1 MNGAEVAYRYIGK
14 QYLQVITPIQDKNND
29 KSDVRGLIIAMVS
42 LQNCNEMSEYLHD
55 QRDNLVGIFF
65 IITLIFSVLVALL
78 IRNNFR
84 RMQNELDIIAAGHQ
98 EEGLGQENFRE
109 FYNLSSSFNKI
120 INRYKELENTRQ
132 EFVSNV
138 SHELKTPITSMK
150 ILADSLLMQ
159 PDVPVELYEEFMND
173 IVHEIDRENQIITDL
188 LTLVKMDK
196 TQADLNITSV
206 KINDLL
212 EVLLKRISP
221 IAEKRGIKIR
231 LETMREVVAEVDE
244 VKLSLACNN
253 LIENA
258 VKYNHDDGKVDVSLN
273 ADHKFFYI
281 RVKDTGCGI
290 PEDCQEQIFERF
302 YRVDKARS
310 RETGGTGLGLAITRN
325 VVLMH
330 KGSIR
335 VHSKE
340 GEGATFIIRIPLN
353 YISQEADAIIK
364 RISYVIFLVSLLTL
378 TVLCGCDKSTKSAQ
392 EKQEKTENQEQVT
405 KEETDRKKNNTINL
419 YYLNAQEDGF
429 KKVSCKL
436 QHSDDLKEMANEVL
450 YKLSDTENNNTNKYK
465 ASIFDGVVINDVNV
479 IRGKATIDFGAG
491 YIQLSHTQEVLLRT
505 SVVKSLLQIQGI
517 DGVLFS
523 VNGSSLLDN
532 DKMPVGL
539 MEASTILTDDGQ
551 ADIYSAKKKVK
562 IYYTNEQEPS

>member
-1 MNGAEVAYRYIGK
+1 MLINIFLIVGVSSQINYYEKKAIDQRVRYTQKQCVILSNQIVMNGFRNYNMDSLSGEAGSNVFEVEQLANNLEGRIMLVDNRFKVLADTYNRNCGQYLVTGETIHAMNGEDIAYRYIGEK
-14 QYLQVITPIQDKNND
+14 YLQVITPIQNKEDGKTD
-29 KSDVRGLIIAMVS
+29 IQGLIIAMVS
-42 LQNCNEMSEYLHD
+42 LHNCNEMSQYLYD

-65 IITLIFSVLVALL
+65 VITLLFSVLIALF
-78 IRNNFR
+78 IRNSFR
-84 RMQNELDIIAAGHQ
+84 KMQNELDIIAAGHQ
-98 EEGLGQENFRE
+98 EEGLVQENFRE

-196 TQADLNITSV
+196 TQADLNISAV

-258 VKYNHDDGKVDVSLN
+258 VKYNNDNGKVDVSLN

-325 VVLMH
+325 VILMH

-340 GEGATFIIRIPLN
+340 GEGSTFIIRIPLN
-353 YISQEADAIIK
+353 YI
-364 RISYVIFLVSLLTL
+364 
-378 TVLCGCDKSTKSAQ
+378 G
-392 EKQEKTENQEQVT
+392 
-405 KEETDRKKNNTINL
+405 
-419 YYLNAQEDGF
+419 
-429 KKVSCKL
+429 
-436 QHSDDLKEMANEVL
+436 
-450 YKLSDTENNNTNKYK
+450 
-465 ASIFDGVVINDVNV
+465 
-479 IRGKATIDFGAG
+479 
-491 YIQLSHTQEVLLRT
+491 
-505 SVVKSLLQIQGI
+505 
-517 DGVLFS
+517 
-523 VNGSSLLDN
+523 
-532 DKMPVGL
+532 
-539 MEASTILTDDGQ
+539 
-551 ADIYSAKKKVK
+551 
-562 IYYTNEQEPS
+562 

>member
-1 MNGAEVAYRYIGK
+1 MGVSSQINYYEKKAIDQKVRYTQKQCVVLSNQILMNGFRNYNMDSLSGEAGDKVFEVEQLANNLEGRIMLVDSRFKVLADTYNRNCGQYLVTQETIHAMDGQEVDYRYVGEKYI
-14 QYLQVITPIQDKNND
+14 QIITPIQDRNVD
-29 KSDVRGLIIAMVS
+29 KSEVQGLIIAMVS
-42 LQNCNEMSEYLHD
+42 LQTCNEMSEYLYD

-78 IRNNFR
+78 IRNSFR

-98 EEGLGQENFRE
+98 EEGLGEENFRE

-196 TQADLNITSV
+196 TQADLNISSV

-221 IAEKRGIKIR
+221 IAEKRGIQIR

-258 VKYNHDDGKVDVSLN
+258 VKYNHDNGQVDVSLN

-325 VVLMH
+325 VILMH

-340 GEGATFIIRIPLN
+340 GEGSTFTIRIPLN
-353 YISQEADAIIK
+353 YI
-364 RISYVIFLVSLLTL
+364 
-378 TVLCGCDKSTKSAQ
+378 G
-392 EKQEKTENQEQVT
+392 
-405 KEETDRKKNNTINL
+405 
-419 YYLNAQEDGF
+419 
-429 KKVSCKL
+429 
-436 QHSDDLKEMANEVL
+436 
-450 YKLSDTENNNTNKYK
+450 
-465 ASIFDGVVINDVNV
+465 
-479 IRGKATIDFGAG
+479 
-491 YIQLSHTQEVLLRT
+491 
-505 SVVKSLLQIQGI
+505 
-517 DGVLFS
+517 
-523 VNGSSLLDN
+523 
-532 DKMPVGL
+532 
-539 MEASTILTDDGQ
+539 
-551 ADIYSAKKKVK
+551 
-562 IYYTNEQEPS
+562 

>member
-1 MNGAEVAYRYIGK
+1 VVGVSSQINYYEKKAIDQRVRYTQKQCAVLSDQIVMNGFRNYNMSSLSDEAGENVFEVEQLANNLEGRILLVDSRFKILADTYNRNCGKYLVTKETIHAMKGEEVAYRYIGK

-42 LQNCNEMSEYLHD
+42 LQNCNEMSEYLYD

-302 YRVDKARS
+302 YRVDKS
-310 RETGGTGLGLAITRN
+310 HSKEIGGTGLGLAITKSSIA
-325 VVLMH
+325 MH
-330 KGSIR
+330 HGTIK
-335 VHSKE
+335 VFSKE
-340 GEGATFIIRIPLN
+340 GEGTTFSVRIPLS
-353 YISQEADAIIK
+353 YI
-364 RISYVIFLVSLLTL
+364 
-378 TVLCGCDKSTKSAQ
+378 
-392 EKQEKTENQEQVT
+392 
-405 KEETDRKKNNTINL
+405 
-419 YYLNAQEDGF
+419 
-429 KKVSCKL
+429 
-436 QHSDDLKEMANEVL
+436 
-450 YKLSDTENNNTNKYK
+450 
-465 ASIFDGVVINDVNV
+465 
-479 IRGKATIDFGAG
+479 
-491 YIQLSHTQEVLLRT
+491 
-505 SVVKSLLQIQGI
+505 
-517 DGVLFS
+517 
-523 VNGSSLLDN
+523 
-532 DKMPVGL
+532 
-539 MEASTILTDDGQ
+539 
-551 ADIYSAKKKVK
+551 
-562 IYYTNEQEPS
+562 PS

>member
-1 MNGAEVAYRYIGK
+1 MGVSSQINYYEKKAIDQRVRYTQKQCAVLYDQIVMNGFRNYNMSSLSDEAGENVFEVGQLANNLEGRILLVDSRFKILADTYNRNCGKYLVTKETIHAMKGEEVAYRYIGK

-42 LQNCNEMSEYLHD
+42 LQNCNEMSEYLYD

-273 ADHKFFYI
+273 ADHKFFY
-281 RVKDTGCGI
+281 VKVSDSGIGI
-290 PEDCQEQIFERF
+290 PQESIDYIFERF

-310 RETGGTGLGLAITRN
+310 RQTGGSGLGLAIVRAIVNRN
-325 VVLMH
+325 RGEIQVDSCPG
-330 KGSIR
+330 KGTAFT
-335 VHSKE
+335 V
-340 GEGATFIIRIPLN
+340 TFPM
-353 YISQEADAIIK
+353 
-364 RISYVIFLVSLLTL
+364 F
-378 TVLCGCDKSTKSAQ
+378 
-392 EKQEKTENQEQVT
+392 
-405 KEETDRKKNNTINL
+405 
-419 YYLNAQEDGF
+419 
-429 KKVSCKL
+429 
-436 QHSDDLKEMANEVL
+436 
-450 YKLSDTENNNTNKYK
+450 DTEVDT
-465 ASIFDGVVINDVNV
+465 
-479 IRGKATIDFGAG
+479 
-491 YIQLSHTQEVLLRT
+491 
-505 SVVKSLLQIQGI
+505 
-517 DGVLFS
+517 
-523 VNGSSLLDN
+523 
-532 DKMPVGL
+532 
-539 MEASTILTDDGQ
+539 
-551 ADIYSAKKKVK
+551 
-562 IYYTNEQEPS
+562 

>member
-1 MNGAEVAYRYIGK
+1 MGVSSQINYYEKKAIDQRVRYTQKQCAVLSDQIVMNGFRNYNMSSLSDEAGENVFEVEQLANNLEGRILLVDSRFKILADTYNRNCGKYLVTKETIHAMKGEEVAYRYIGK

-42 LQNCNEMSEYLHD
+42 LQNCNEMSEYLYD

-221 IAEKRGIKIR
+221 IAER
-231 LETMREVVAEVDE
+231 
-244 VKLSLACNN
+244 
-253 LIENA
+253 
-258 VKYNHDDGKVDVSLN
+258 Y
-273 ADHKFFYI
+273 
-281 RVKDTGCGI
+281 
-290 PEDCQEQIFERF
+290 
-302 YRVDKARS
+302 
-310 RETGGTGLGLAITRN
+310 
-325 VVLMH
+325 
-330 KGSIR
+330 
-335 VHSKE
+335 
-340 GEGATFIIRIPLN
+340 
-353 YISQEADAIIK
+353 
-364 RISYVIFLVSLLTL
+364 
-378 TVLCGCDKSTKSAQ
+378 
-392 EKQEKTENQEQVT
+392 
-405 KEETDRKKNNTINL
+405 
-419 YYLNAQEDGF
+419 
-429 KKVSCKL
+429 
-436 QHSDDLKEMANEVL
+436 
-450 YKLSDTENNNTNKYK
+450 
-465 ASIFDGVVINDVNV
+465 
-479 IRGKATIDFGAG
+479 
-491 YIQLSHTQEVLLRT
+491 
-505 SVVKSLLQIQGI
+505 
-517 DGVLFS
+517 
-523 VNGSSLLDN
+523 
-532 DKMPVGL
+532 
-539 MEASTILTDDGQ
+539 
-551 ADIYSAKKKVK
+551 
-562 IYYTNEQEPS
+562 

>member
-1 MNGAEVAYRYIGK
+1 MLRR
-14 QYLQVITPIQDKNND
+14 LQ
-29 KSDVRGLIIAMVS
+29 
-42 LQNCNEMSEYLHD
+42 
-55 QRDNLVGIFF
+55 
-65 IITLIFSVLVALL
+65 
-78 IRNNFR
+78 
-84 RMQNELDIIAAGHQ
+84 
-98 EEGLGQENFRE
+98 
-109 FYNLSSSFNKI
+109 
-120 INRYKELENTRQ
+120 ELESSRQ

-138 SHELKTPITSMK
+138 SHELKTPLTSMK
-150 ILADSLLMQ
+150 VLADSLNMQ
-159 PDVPVELYEEFMND
+159 TDAPVELYREFMQD
-173 IVHEIDRENQIITDL
+173 IGEEIDRENIIINDL
-188 LTLVKMDK
+188 MSLVKMDK

-353 YISQEADAIIK
+353 YIS
-364 RISYVIFLVSLLTL
+364 
-378 TVLCGCDKSTKSAQ
+378 
-392 EKQEKTENQEQVT
+392 
-405 KEETDRKKNNTINL
+405 
-419 YYLNAQEDGF
+419 
-429 KKVSCKL
+429 
-436 QHSDDLKEMANEVL
+436 
-450 YKLSDTENNNTNKYK
+450 
-465 ASIFDGVVINDVNV
+465 
-479 IRGKATIDFGAG
+479 
-491 YIQLSHTQEVLLRT
+491 
-505 SVVKSLLQIQGI
+505 
-517 DGVLFS
+517 
-523 VNGSSLLDN
+523 
-532 DKMPVGL
+532 
-539 MEASTILTDDGQ
+539 
-551 ADIYSAKKKVK
+551 
-562 IYYTNEQEPS
+562 

>member
-1 MNGAEVAYRYIGK
+1 MGVSSQINYYEKKAIDQRVRYTQKQCAVLSDQIVMNGFRNYNMSSLSDEAGENVFEVEQLANNLEGRILLVDSRFKILADTYNRNCGKYLVTKETIHAMKGEEVAYRYIGK

-42 LQNCNEMSEYLHD
+42 LQNCNEMSEYLYD

-65 IITLIFSVLVALL
+65 IITLIFSVLVAFLFC
-78 IRNNFR
+78 IIFR
-84 RMQNELDIIAAGHQ
+84 RMQYELDFIAAGHQ

-159 PDVPVELYEEFMND
+159 PDVHVELYEEFMND

-206 KINDLL
+206 KIYDLL

-221 IAEKRGIKIR
+221 IAEKRCIKIR

-244 VKLSLACNN
+244 VKLSLACYN

-353 YISQEADAIIK
+353 YIS
-364 RISYVIFLVSLLTL
+364 
-378 TVLCGCDKSTKSAQ
+378 
-392 EKQEKTENQEQVT
+392 
-405 KEETDRKKNNTINL
+405 
-419 YYLNAQEDGF
+419 
-429 KKVSCKL
+429 
-436 QHSDDLKEMANEVL
+436 
-450 YKLSDTENNNTNKYK
+450 
-465 ASIFDGVVINDVNV
+465 
-479 IRGKATIDFGAG
+479 
-491 YIQLSHTQEVLLRT
+491 
-505 SVVKSLLQIQGI
+505 
-517 DGVLFS
+517 
-523 VNGSSLLDN
+523 
-532 DKMPVGL
+532 
-539 MEASTILTDDGQ
+539 
-551 ADIYSAKKKVK
+551 
-562 IYYTNEQEPS
+562 

>member
-1 MNGAEVAYRYIGK
+1 MVGVSSQINYYEKKAIDQRVRYTQKQCAVLSDQIVMNGFRNYNMSSLSDEAGENVFEVEQLANNLEGRILLVDSRFKILADTYNRNCGKYLVTKETIHAMKGEEVAYRYIGK

-42 LQNCNEMSEYLHD
+42 LQNCNEMSEYLYD

-212 EVLLKRISP
+212 EVL
-221 IAEKRGIKIR
+221 IKIR

-353 YISQEADAIIK
+353 YIS
-364 RISYVIFLVSLLTL
+364 
-378 TVLCGCDKSTKSAQ
+378 
-392 EKQEKTENQEQVT
+392 
-405 KEETDRKKNNTINL
+405 
-419 YYLNAQEDGF
+419 
-429 KKVSCKL
+429 
-436 QHSDDLKEMANEVL
+436 
-450 YKLSDTENNNTNKYK
+450 
-465 ASIFDGVVINDVNV
+465 
-479 IRGKATIDFGAG
+479 
-491 YIQLSHTQEVLLRT
+491 
-505 SVVKSLLQIQGI
+505 
-517 DGVLFS
+517 
-523 VNGSSLLDN
+523 
-532 DKMPVGL
+532 
-539 MEASTILTDDGQ
+539 
-551 ADIYSAKKKVK
+551 
-562 IYYTNEQEPS
+562 

>member
-1 MNGAEVAYRYIGK
+1 MKKPQRSGVKVKKKKFHPLRLQISVWFIGLLLLSMVITTVINGLFLEHYYISKKTEVLQEAVENLEDLKVETTSDGSCSAEVSDAMFKDSSENNLTWI
-14 QYLQVITPIQDKNND
+14 VITADGQTVCAVGSNEDLLEARLVGYVYDLDKKNDHAKVIQQNDNYVIQQVSDRFAGMEYVESWGEMDNGCYFLIRTPLESIRESVSISNKFYFYVGIMIIVISGLVIWFVTKRITRPISELTLLSTKM
-29 KSDVRGLIIAMVS
+29 SDLDFEAKYQSHSG
-42 LQNCNEMSEYLHD
+42 NEIDELGENFNRMSEQLEKTISELKSANNQLQKDIENKERID
-55 QRDNLVGIFF
+55 Q
-65 IITLIFSVLVALL
+65 
-78 IRNNFR
+78 
-84 RMQNELDIIAAGHQ
+84 M
-98 EEGLGQENFRE
+98 
-109 FYNLSSSFNKI
+109 
-120 INRYKELENTRQ
+120 RQ
-132 EFVSNV
+132 EFLNNV

-353 YISQEADAIIK
+353 YIS
-364 RISYVIFLVSLLTL
+364 
-378 TVLCGCDKSTKSAQ
+378 
-392 EKQEKTENQEQVT
+392 
-405 KEETDRKKNNTINL
+405 
-419 YYLNAQEDGF
+419 
-429 KKVSCKL
+429 
-436 QHSDDLKEMANEVL
+436 
-450 YKLSDTENNNTNKYK
+450 
-465 ASIFDGVVINDVNV
+465 
-479 IRGKATIDFGAG
+479 
-491 YIQLSHTQEVLLRT
+491 
-505 SVVKSLLQIQGI
+505 
-517 DGVLFS
+517 
-523 VNGSSLLDN
+523 
-532 DKMPVGL
+532 
-539 MEASTILTDDGQ
+539 
-551 ADIYSAKKKVK
+551 
-562 IYYTNEQEPS
+562 

>member
-1 MNGAEVAYRYIGK
+1 MVGVSSQINYYEKKAIDQRVRYTQKQCAVLSDQIVMNGFRNYNMSSLSDEAGENVFEVEQLANNLEGRILLVDSRFKILADTYNRNCGKYLVTKETIHAMKGEEVAYRYIGK

-42 LQNCNEMSEYLHD
+42 LQNCNEMSEYLYD

-302 YRVDKARS
+302 YRVDKGRS
-310 RETGGTGLGLAITRN
+310 KRVAGTGLGLSIVKHVTEFYGGC
-325 VVLMH
+325 VSVESQSGV
-330 KGSIR
+330 GS
-335 VHSKE
+335 
-340 GEGATFIIRIPLN
+340 T
-353 YISQEADAIIK
+353 
-364 RISYVIFLVSLLTL
+364 FLVQLPAASL
-378 TVLCGCDKSTKSAQ
+378 VQK
-392 EKQEKTENQEQVT
+392 
-405 KEETDRKKNNTINL
+405 
-419 YYLNAQEDGF
+419 
-429 KKVSCKL
+429 
-436 QHSDDLKEMANEVL
+436 
-450 YKLSDTENNNTNKYK
+450 
-465 ASIFDGVVINDVNV
+465 
-479 IRGKATIDFGAG
+479 
-491 YIQLSHTQEVLLRT
+491 
-505 SVVKSLLQIQGI
+505 
-517 DGVLFS
+517 
-523 VNGSSLLDN
+523 
-532 DKMPVGL
+532 
-539 MEASTILTDDGQ
+539 
-551 ADIYSAKKKVK
+551 
-562 IYYTNEQEPS
+562 

>member
-1 MNGAEVAYRYIGK
+1 MLVDSRFKILADTYNRNCGKYLVTKETIHAMKGEEVAYRYIGK
-14 QYLQVITPIQDKNND
+14 QYLQVITPIQDNNND

-42 LQNCNEMSEYLHD
+42 LQNCNEMSEYLYD

-353 YISQEADAIIK
+353 YIS
-364 RISYVIFLVSLLTL
+364 
-378 TVLCGCDKSTKSAQ
+378 
-392 EKQEKTENQEQVT
+392 
-405 KEETDRKKNNTINL
+405 
-419 YYLNAQEDGF
+419 
-429 KKVSCKL
+429 
-436 QHSDDLKEMANEVL
+436 
-450 YKLSDTENNNTNKYK
+450 
-465 ASIFDGVVINDVNV
+465 
-479 IRGKATIDFGAG
+479 
-491 YIQLSHTQEVLLRT
+491 
-505 SVVKSLLQIQGI
+505 
-517 DGVLFS
+517 
-523 VNGSSLLDN
+523 
-532 DKMPVGL
+532 
-539 MEASTILTDDGQ
+539 
-551 ADIYSAKKKVK
+551 
-562 IYYTNEQEPS
+562 

>member
-1 MNGAEVAYRYIGK
+1 MVGVSSQINYYEKKAIDQRVRYTQKQCAVLSDQIVMNGFRNYNMSSLSDEAGENVFEVEQLANNLEGRILLVDSRFKILADTYNRNCGKYLVTKETIHAMKGEEVAYRYIGK

-42 LQNCNEMSEYLHD
+42 LQNCNEMSEYLYD

-212 EVLLKRISP
+212 EVI
-221 IAEKRGIKIR
+221 
-231 LETMREVVAEVDE
+231 D
-244 VKLSLACNN
+244 
-253 LIENA
+253 
-258 VKYNHDDGKVDVSLN
+258 
-273 ADHKFFYI
+273 
-281 RVKDTGCGI
+281 
-290 PEDCQEQIFERF
+290 F
-302 YRVDKARS
+302 YRS
-310 RETGGTGLGLAITRN
+310 NI
-325 VVLMH
+325 
-330 KGSIR
+330 
-335 VHSKE
+335 
-340 GEGATFIIRIPLN
+340 
-353 YISQEADAIIK
+353 
-364 RISYVIFLVSLLTL
+364 
-378 TVLCGCDKSTKSAQ
+378 
-392 EKQEKTENQEQVT
+392 
-405 KEETDRKKNNTINL
+405 
-419 YYLNAQEDGF
+419 
-429 KKVSCKL
+429 
-436 QHSDDLKEMANEVL
+436 
-450 YKLSDTENNNTNKYK
+450 
-465 ASIFDGVVINDVNV
+465 
-479 IRGKATIDFGAG
+479 
-491 YIQLSHTQEVLLRT
+491 
-505 SVVKSLLQIQGI
+505 
-517 DGVLFS
+517 
-523 VNGSSLLDN
+523 
-532 DKMPVGL
+532 
-539 MEASTILTDDGQ
+539 
-551 ADIYSAKKKVK
+551 
-562 IYYTNEQEPS
+562 

>member
-1 MNGAEVAYRYIGK
+1 MVGVSSQINYYEKKAIDQRVRYTQKQCAVLSDQIVMNGFRNYNMSSLSDEAGENVFEVEQLANNLEGRILLVDSRFKILADTYNRNCGKYLVTKETIHAMKGEEVAYRYIGK

-42 LQNCNEMSEYLHD
+42 LQNCNEMSEYLYD

-302 YRVDKARS
+302 YRVDKSRS
-310 RETGGTGLGLAITRN
+310 KQTGGTGLGLAI
-325 VVLMH
+325 VKHIAVMH
-330 KGSIR
+330 KAELKIESELG
-335 VHSKE
+335 KGTE
-340 GEGATFIIRIPLN
+340 
-353 YISQEADAIIK
+353 IK
-364 RISYVIFLVSLLTL
+364 IVFPV
-378 TVLCGCDKSTKSAQ
+378 
-392 EKQEKTENQEQVT
+392 QV
-405 KEETDRKKNNTINL
+405 
-419 YYLNAQEDGF
+419 
-429 KKVSCKL
+429 
-436 QHSDDLKEMANEVL
+436 
-450 YKLSDTENNNTNKYK
+450 
-465 ASIFDGVVINDVNV
+465 
-479 IRGKATIDFGAG
+479 
-491 YIQLSHTQEVLLRT
+491 
-505 SVVKSLLQIQGI
+505 
-517 DGVLFS
+517 
-523 VNGSSLLDN
+523 
-532 DKMPVGL
+532 
-539 MEASTILTDDGQ
+539 
-551 ADIYSAKKKVK
+551 
-562 IYYTNEQEPS
+562 

>member
-1 MNGAEVAYRYIGK
+1 MVGVSSQINYYEKKAIDQRVRYTQKQCAVLSDQIVMNGFRNYNMSSLSDEAGENVFEVEQLANNLEGRILLVDSRFKILADTYNRNCGKYLVTKETIHAMKGEEVAYRYIGK

-42 LQNCNEMSEYLHD
+42 LQNCNEMSEYLYD

-273 ADHKFFYI
+273 ADHKFFY
-281 RVKDTGCGI
+281 VKVSDSGIGI
-290 PEDCQEQIFERF
+290 PQESIDYIFERF

-310 RETGGTGLGLAITRN
+310 RAAGGTGLGL
-325 VVLMH
+325 
-330 KGSIR
+330 SI
-335 VHSKE
+335 VQD
-340 GEGATFIIRIPLN
+340 T
-353 YISQEADAIIK
+353 
-364 RISYVIFLVSLLTL
+364 
-378 TVLCGCDKSTKSAQ
+378 
-392 EKQEKTENQEQVT
+392 VT
-405 KEETDRKKNNTINL
+405 KRGGT
-419 YYLNAQEDGF
+419 
-429 KKVSCKL
+429 VSA
-436 QHSDDLKEMANEVL
+436 ANRPE
-450 YKLSDTENNNTNKYK
+450 
-465 ASIFDGVVINDVNV
+465 G
-479 IRGKATIDFGAG
+479 GAVFTVRWPAAEG
-491 YIQLSHTQEVLLRT
+491 GGAV
-505 SVVKSLLQIQGI
+505 
-517 DGVLFS
+517 
-523 VNGSSLLDN
+523 
-532 DKMPVGL
+532 
-539 MEASTILTDDGQ
+539 
-551 ADIYSAKKKVK
+551 
-562 IYYTNEQEPS
+562 

>member
-1 MNGAEVAYRYIGK
+1 M
-14 QYLQVITPIQDKNND
+14 
-29 KSDVRGLIIAMVS
+29 
-42 LQNCNEMSEYLHD
+42 
-55 QRDNLVGIFF
+55 
-65 IITLIFSVLVALL
+65 LVALL

-132 EFVSNV
+132 EFV

-353 YISQEADAIIK
+353 YIS
-364 RISYVIFLVSLLTL
+364 
-378 TVLCGCDKSTKSAQ
+378 
-392 EKQEKTENQEQVT
+392 
-405 KEETDRKKNNTINL
+405 
-419 YYLNAQEDGF
+419 
-429 KKVSCKL
+429 
-436 QHSDDLKEMANEVL
+436 
-450 YKLSDTENNNTNKYK
+450 
-465 ASIFDGVVINDVNV
+465 
-479 IRGKATIDFGAG
+479 
-491 YIQLSHTQEVLLRT
+491 
-505 SVVKSLLQIQGI
+505 
-517 DGVLFS
+517 
-523 VNGSSLLDN
+523 
-532 DKMPVGL
+532 
-539 MEASTILTDDGQ
+539 
-551 ADIYSAKKKVK
+551 
-562 IYYTNEQEPS
+562 

>member
-1 MNGAEVAYRYIGK
+1 MNGFRNYNMSSLSDEAGENVFEVEQLANNLEGRILLVDSRFKILADTYNRNCGKYLVTKETIHAMQGEEVAYRYIGK

-310 RETGGTGLGLAITRN
+310 RETGGTGLGL
-325 VVLMH
+325 
-330 KGSIR
+330 SI
-335 VHSKE
+335 VKH
-340 GEGATFIIRIPLN
+340 GATLHHAQINVDSDLGKGTKM
-353 YISQEADAIIK
+353 E
-364 RISYVIFLVSLLTL
+364 LL
-378 TVLCGCDKSTKSAQ
+378 
-392 EKQEKTENQEQVT
+392 
-405 KEETDRKKNNTINL
+405 
-419 YYLNAQEDGF
+419 F
-429 KKVSCKL
+429 
-436 QHSDDLKEMANEVL
+436 
-450 YKLSDTENNNTNKYK
+450 
-465 ASIFDGVVINDVNV
+465 
-479 IRGKATIDFGAG
+479 
-491 YIQLSHTQEVLLRT
+491 
-505 SVVKSLLQIQGI
+505 
-517 DGVLFS
+517 
-523 VNGSSLLDN
+523 
-532 DKMPVGL
+532 
-539 MEASTILTDDGQ
+539 
-551 ADIYSAKKKVK
+551 
-562 IYYTNEQEPS
+562 

>member
-1 MNGAEVAYRYIGK
+1 MVGVSSQINYYEKKAIDQRVRYTQKQCAVLSDQIVMNGFRNYNMSSLSDEAGENVFEVEQLANNLEGRILLVDSRFKILADTYNRNCGKYLVTKETIHAMQGKEVAYRYIGK

-138 SHELKTPITSMK
+138 SHELKTPITSMR

-273 ADHKFFYI
+273 AD
-281 RVKDTGCGI
+281 V
-290 PEDCQEQIFERF
+290 
-302 YRVDKARS
+302 
-310 RETGGTGLGLAITRN
+310 
-325 VVLMH
+325 
-330 KGSIR
+330 
-335 VHSKE
+335 
-340 GEGATFIIRIPLN
+340 
-353 YISQEADAIIK
+353 
-364 RISYVIFLVSLLTL
+364 
-378 TVLCGCDKSTKSAQ
+378 
-392 EKQEKTENQEQVT
+392 
-405 KEETDRKKNNTINL
+405 
-419 YYLNAQEDGF
+419 
-429 KKVSCKL
+429 
-436 QHSDDLKEMANEVL
+436 
-450 YKLSDTENNNTNKYK
+450 
-465 ASIFDGVVINDVNV
+465 
-479 IRGKATIDFGAG
+479 
-491 YIQLSHTQEVLLRT
+491 
-505 SVVKSLLQIQGI
+505 
-517 DGVLFS
+517 
-523 VNGSSLLDN
+523 
-532 DKMPVGL
+532 
-539 MEASTILTDDGQ
+539 
-551 ADIYSAKKKVK
+551 
-562 IYYTNEQEPS
+562 

>member
-1 MNGAEVAYRYIGK
+1 MSSLSGESGASIFEVEQLANNLEGRILLIDSRFKILADTYNRNCGKYLVTKETIHAMNGEEVSYRYIEG
-14 QYLQVITPIQDKNND
+14 QYLQIILPIED
-29 KSDVRGLIIAMVS
+29 KSSEKPDIRGLIIAVVS
-42 LQNCNEMSEYLHD
+42 LHNCNEMSEYLYD
-55 QRDNLVGIFF
+55 QRDNLLGIFI
-65 IITLIFSVLVALL
+65 IITIIFSVLVALL
-78 IRNNFR
+78 IRNSFR

-98 EEGLGQENFRE
+98 EEGLVEENFRE
-109 FYNLSSSFNKI
+109 FYNLSSTFNKI

-196 TQADLNITSV
+196 TQANLNISSV

-231 LETMREVVAEVDE
+231 LETMREVIAEVDE

-258 VKYNHDDGKVDVSLN
+258 VKYNDDNGSVDVSLN

-302 YRVDKARS
+302 YRVDKSHS
-310 RETGGTGLGLAITRN
+310 RATGGTGLGL
-325 VVLMH
+325 
-330 KGSIR
+330 SIVKHGVMLHHGE
-335 VHSKE
+335 VHVESKL
-340 GEGATFIIRIPLN
+340 GEGTRI
-353 YISQEADAIIK
+353 E
-364 RISYVIFLVSLLTL
+364 LV
-378 TVLCGCDKSTKSAQ
+378 
-392 EKQEKTENQEQVT
+392 
-405 KEETDRKKNNTINL
+405 
-419 YYLNAQEDGF
+419 F
-429 KKVSCKL
+429 
-436 QHSDDLKEMANEVL
+436 
-450 YKLSDTENNNTNKYK
+450 
-465 ASIFDGVVINDVNV
+465 
-479 IRGKATIDFGAG
+479 
-491 YIQLSHTQEVLLRT
+491 
-505 SVVKSLLQIQGI
+505 
-517 DGVLFS
+517 
-523 VNGSSLLDN
+523 
-532 DKMPVGL
+532 P
-539 MEASTILTDDGQ
+539 
-551 ADIYSAKKKVK
+551 
-562 IYYTNEQEPS
+562 

>member
-1 MNGAEVAYRYIGK
+1 MVGVSSQINYYETKAIDQRVRYTQKQCAVLSDQIVMNGFRNYNMSSLSDEAGENVFEVEQLANNLEGRILLVDSRFKILADTYNRNCGKYLVTKETIHAMQGKEVAYRYIGK

-353 YISQEADAIIK
+353 YIS
-364 RISYVIFLVSLLTL
+364 
-378 TVLCGCDKSTKSAQ
+378 
-392 EKQEKTENQEQVT
+392 
-405 KEETDRKKNNTINL
+405 
-419 YYLNAQEDGF
+419 
-429 KKVSCKL
+429 
-436 QHSDDLKEMANEVL
+436 
-450 YKLSDTENNNTNKYK
+450 
-465 ASIFDGVVINDVNV
+465 
-479 IRGKATIDFGAG
+479 
-491 YIQLSHTQEVLLRT
+491 
-505 SVVKSLLQIQGI
+505 
-517 DGVLFS
+517 
-523 VNGSSLLDN
+523 
-532 DKMPVGL
+532 
-539 MEASTILTDDGQ
+539 
-551 ADIYSAKKKVK
+551 
-562 IYYTNEQEPS
+562 